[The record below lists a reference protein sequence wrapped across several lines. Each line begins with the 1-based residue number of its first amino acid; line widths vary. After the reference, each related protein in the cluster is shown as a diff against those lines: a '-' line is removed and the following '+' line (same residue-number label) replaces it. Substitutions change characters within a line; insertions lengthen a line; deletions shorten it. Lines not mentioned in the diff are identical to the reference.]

1 MEEGGGAGL
10 WGDVGRCSNIDR
22 QQGCPRQEKK
32 KENKNPKTKL
42 KKKKK
47 NVIKQ

>member
-10 WGDVGRCSNIDR
+10 WGDVGRCSNTDR

-32 KENKNPKTKL
+32 TKETKTK
-42 KKKKK
+42 KS
-47 NVIKQ
+47 VVKQ